1 MKAPVKTYNRL
12 PYREHD
18 LIGIPAD
25 IPDLNIEAGKR
36 GIVRKLNFH
45 NDCVTASVMVTYS
58 TNQTRGWV
66 DVDVLPDE
74 KVISYTVLT

>member
-1 MKAPVKTYNRL
+1 MQASVRTHDKL

-18 LIGIPAD
+18 LIGIPGD
-25 IPDLNIEAGKR
+25 IPDLGIEAGKK
-36 GIVRKLNFH
+36 GVVRKLNFH

-66 DVDVLPDE
+66 DVDVLPGE
-74 KVISYTVLT
+74 KVVSYSVIT

>member
-1 MKAPVKTYNRL
+1 MKAPIRTHDKL

-18 LIGIPAD
+18 LIRIPGAIPELGI
-25 IPDLNIEAGKR
+25 EEGKS

-45 NDCVTASVMVTYS
+45 NENVTASVMVTYS

-66 DVDVLPDE
+66 DVDVLPGE
-74 KVISYTVLT
+74 KVVSYTVVS